1 MKKTLTLIGV
11 IVASLALAFGFGCA
25 ESWLFMKIANWVL
38 GLFNV
43 AFKLTFWQSFGI
55 CALLSFIGGFF
66 KTTSSKK

>member
-11 IVASLALAFGFGCA
+11 VVTSLALAFGFGCA

>member
-1 MKKTLTLIGV
+1 MKKTLTIIGAV
-11 IVASLALAFGFGCA
+11 VAILALVFGIGCA

-43 AFKLTFWQSFGI
+43 AFKLTFWQSFGV
-55 CALLSFIGGFF
+55 CMLLSFIGGFF